1 MDIRISDEKAKKG
14 SISEKLYVLGR
25 RGAEEGGILNVG
37 RYYAL
42 DKSLGSNVYV
52 DGAKPHVILICGKR
66 GYGKSYTMGTFIE
79 EMSLMGKPIKDN
91 LGIVVVDTLGIYWT
105 SFFGNKK
112 QEEML
117 SKWGYSPSGIKI
129 RVLSSRD
136 NVEEYS
142 SKGIPSEKFS
152 MRTAEITPSQWCQL
166 FGVGVVEPLGVA
178 ITRAVDQMEGDY
190 SLKDIISNIKSDSRS
205 RDEVKGAAE
214 NFFNMAE
221 SWDVFDRKGMSLDD
235 IVRRGEIT
243 VLDLSSFSEE
253 LKVTIVAV
261 LARKIFERR
270 VRERRRD
277 EERYMNHITDTGD
290 FPLVWMVID
299 EAQVFLPPEDRISKE
314 VLIKQ
319 WMRQGRQPG
328 VSLLLATQRPS
339 ALDAEVLSHSDI
351 IISHRLTA
359 QEDID
364 ALNKVRPTYMQGSI
378 SDALKK
384 VGTEKGVAVIIDD
397 TSESVHIIKIR
408 PRLSWHGGEE
418 PSAMIK

>member
-1 MDIRISDEKAKKG
+1 MGINISDEKAKKG

-25 RGAEEGGILNVG
+25 RGGAEGGILNVG

-42 DKSLGSNVYV
+42 DKSLGSDVYV
-52 DGAKPHVILICGKR
+52 DGVKPHVILICGKR

-79 EMSLMGKPIKDN
+79 EMSLMDKPIKKN
-91 LGIVVVDTLGIYWT
+91 LGIIVVDTLGIYWT
-105 SFFGNKK
+105 SFFENKK

-117 SKWGYSPSGIKI
+117 SKWGYSPAGIGI
-129 RVLSSRD
+129 RVLSSSD
-136 NVEEYS
+136 NVEEYGG
-142 SKGIPSEKFS
+142 KGIPSEKFS

-166 FGVGVVEPLGVA
+166 FGVEMVEPLGVA
-178 ITRAVDQMEGDY
+178 IARAVDGLEGDY
-190 SLKDIISNIKSDSRS
+190 SIEDITARIKEDSRS
-205 RDEVKGAAE
+205 MEEVKGAAE
-214 NFFNMAE
+214 NFFNMAK
-221 SWDVFDRKGMSLDD
+221 SWDVFDSRGMPLDS
-235 IVRRGEIT
+235 IVRGGEIT

-253 LKVTIVAV
+253 LKVTVVAA
-261 LARKIFERR
+261 LSRKIFERR
-270 VRERRRD
+270 VRERRKD
-277 EERYMNHITDTGD
+277 EERFMKHSTDSGD

-299 EAQVFLPPEDRISKE
+299 EAQVFLPPEDKISKE

-364 ALNKVRPTYMQGSI
+364 ALNRVRPTYMQGSI

-384 VGTEKGVAVIIDD
+384 VGTEKGVALIIDD